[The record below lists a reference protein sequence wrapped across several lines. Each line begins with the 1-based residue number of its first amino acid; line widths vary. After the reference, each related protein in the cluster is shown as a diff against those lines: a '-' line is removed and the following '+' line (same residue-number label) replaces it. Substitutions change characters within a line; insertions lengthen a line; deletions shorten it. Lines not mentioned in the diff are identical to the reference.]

1 MPGLLRGVARTAV
14 VAGTA
19 SAVAGRVGHRQQK
32 KWAAQDADQA
42 QTEQPVP
49 DEEPQSSSD
58 ITDDQ
63 IDQLNKLGELKDKG
77 ILTQDEFDQKK
88 HQILGL

>member
-42 QTEQPVP
+42 QADQAAP
-49 DEEPQSSSD
+49 EEDPQAASD
-58 ITDDQ
+58 ITNEQ
-63 IDQLNKLGELKDKG
+63 IDQLDKLAELKDKG
-77 ILTQDEFDQKK
+77 ILTQGEFDEKK